1 MVKKFKRSAA
11 GIEEQLPSDLRP
23 PPVLRRTCDYLFDD
37 MIGNARSLANVHH
50 FVWDRT
56 RAIRNDLS
64 IQQVQK
70 REDLRI
76 AVECYERIARFHIM
90 SLHQLALPEKPYS
103 KYDWHQEREQLDRT
117 LLSLMQFYD
126 DSRGR
131 IEFPNEAEFRAYCVI
146 LQLQDPIPDLEDRIQ
161 CWPRHIIQ
169 DSRVLKALDLYMAA
183 CNIMDPQG
191 PLKPRTNHLIA
202 RQDWQR
208 FWTLVASKE
217 VSYLMACAAE
227 VYFNLVRRTV
237 LNALFCTSR
246 QRGDKAEKDKK
257 TTEWTIDVLCELLA
271 FDNGDDVYTYCE
283 RFGFS
288 FNEREDGQHYLDLSS
303 VGDRTLPE
311 PKAGMPKQLKS
322 NLVEGKRF
330 GRTLPAIINGM
341 TVKRAQD
348 AGMVME
354 QDEEDEIDMEDIGD
368 LESEQQGM
376 TNGIGSSDTF
386 DDGDSLFLPE
396 TRKRSMFQSQTPAS
410 LASGARETTGG
421 PSSTFSGLGTGFNLG
436 KPSPFG
442 DNTGAKSQI
451 PGSSGLKFDFLNPTE
466 GNAITGTESSSFSEM
481 SPTTTT
487 DTAADTKPAPSRLV
501 EPSGISESIFSKP
514 AALPPPT
521 TQPMFPFSEASP
533 TKSTSLDE
541 KLSPK
546 SNPSPLFI
554 APASAATNHETS
566 QSQPTNHFIF
576 DQPTGTPAALIPKQ
590 PSRSPET
597 NSSQPHF
604 TAAPSAPTSTLIP
617 HPSTPGL
624 GSGTRK
630 LSSSRDHRPEK
641 PSPLS
646 HSFTAGDDSS
656 AITDSH
662 PGESFTAKPPPQGL
676 FSIRQSQVAGI
687 GAVNPDDRSIS
698 SPDPTGND
706 FDAIV
711 ARIAEEFYTDPI
723 RGLLKLY
730 IDHNVR
736 QTIRDVQG
744 QVENE
749 RLAEVANQ
757 YNRFRL
763 HKKYGKRWRDLF
775 WQKRLAKSGR
785 ERRER
790 RQRRLL
796 QRSSQEIDGGSLFD
810 ANTSG
815 GHSQAGSVAGAENF
829 GVRQSVEI
837 DMYGRPMIGQQASQA
852 MDTFHQVHDGA
863 KRPTSSHGPEDVNQ
877 ARQHAHKRMKSTS
890 HIDERGR
897 ITKPSSTSHPS
908 SDLLKRS
915 SFLGFS
921 PPHNG
926 SNNKNTTK
934 SNYFKLKALG
944 VHRVDESIAPRGIKR
959 RLSASGQESTQTSPP
974 ALRSPSLFPSNY
986 AKPNDRTLMPPPS
999 STPARTPRINHDDE
1013 ELFARLKAAREN
1025 LMDSTTFYKS
1035 EVGKDDELRRSL
1047 NSSHSSNE
1055 FESPSMARARLEARM
1070 RASRGPSESG
1080 ASSNRR
1086 DVPAYR
1092 LRESKFVP
1100 RESYGRAVERAKKIR
1115 ESRSRETSRPESPQN
1130 HITTQREKAAATA
1143 GPTFG
1148 VQSKAPD
1155 QSSFTMA
1162 STKGPNGFSHKQ
1174 DEQTGLPTFG
1184 PTSTSTSF
1192 APQAPVSFYNHTT
1205 EMSSENP
1212 FLKAPVGNKF
1222 TGFNPE
1228 QASTFEG
1235 KQQHDSGPQDYTI
1248 RPSQINQALS
1258 NSFGSSH
1265 GYGANQLLSVPQD
1278 MNTPPQQDSYLQ
1290 SQTISLLSED
1300 EDDAPPSMQ
1309 HPQVDSIGDTE
1320 ATEELF
1326 SESSDEYESAQ
1337 TNGHSNT
1344 YALLARQEY
1353 HDEDQQSF
1361 DSKMDDED
1369 GYDEEDARPPNGYA
1383 DSEEED
1389 EEAID
1394 GDIDDDDTE
1403 DIGDEGD
1410 AYGSE
1415 YDEEDED
1422 MEHGQWRQQEYD
1434 QSWTAQ
1440 PSKSSALEGVGN
1452 TAEEAIE
1459 LSD

>member
-23 PPVLRRTCDYLFDD
+23 PPVLRRTCNYLFDD
-37 MIGNARSLANVHH
+37 MIGNATSLANVHH

-90 SLHQLALPEKPYS
+90 SLHQLALPERPYS

-131 IEFPNEAEFRAYCVI
+131 IEFSNEAEFRAYCVI

-183 CNIMDPQG
+183 CNIMDSQG
-191 PLKPRTNHLIA
+191 PLKPRTTHLIA

-288 FNEREDGQHYLDLSS
+288 FNQREDGQHYLDLSS

-322 NLVEGKRF
+322 NLVEDKRF

-348 AGMVME
+348 AGMVVE

-368 LESEQQGM
+368 LESEQQGK

-396 TRKRSMFQSQTPAS
+396 TRKPSMFQSQTSVS
-410 LASGARETTGG
+410 LANGARETNGG
-421 PSSTFSGLGTGFNLG
+421 LSSTFSGLSTGFNFG

-442 DNTGAKSQI
+442 DNTGAKSQMS
-451 PGSSGLKFDFLNPTE
+451 GSNALKFDFLNPTA
-466 GNAITGTESSSFSEM
+466 GNAITGTGSSSVSEM
-481 SPTTTT
+481 PPTTTT
-487 DTAADTKPAPSRLV
+487 DTATGTKPAPSRLFG
-501 EPSGISESIFSKP
+501 PSGTSESIFSKP

-521 TQPMFPFSEASP
+521 AQPMFSFSAAAAP
-533 TKSTSLDE
+533 PKSTSLDE
-541 KLSPK
+541 TLSPK
-546 SNPSPLFI
+546 SNPSPLFT

-566 QSQPTNHFIF
+566 QSQPMNHFTF
-576 DQPTGTPAALIPKQ
+576 DQPTGTPAAPMQRQ

-604 TAAPSAPTSTLIP
+604 TAAPSAPTSTLNA

-656 AITDSH
+656 AIAEGH
-662 PGESFTAKPPPQGL
+662 PGESFTTKPPPQGL
-676 FSIRQSQVAGI
+676 FSIRQSQVTGI
-687 GAVNPDDRSIS
+687 GPVAPENRSVPS
-698 SPDPTGND
+698 SESDGGD

-723 RGLLKLY
+723 RGILKQY

-744 QVENE
+744 QIENE
-749 RLAEVANQ
+749 RLAEVVNQ
-757 YNRFRL
+757 YNRFRI
-763 HKKYGKRWRDLF
+763 HKKFGKRWRDLF

-790 RQRRLL
+790 RQRRLQ
-796 QRSSQEIDGGSLFD
+796 QRSSREIDGGSLFN

-815 GHSQAGSVAGAENF
+815 GHSQAGSVDGAENF
-829 GVRQSVEI
+829 GVRQSVEV
-837 DMYGRPMIGQQASQA
+837 DMYGRPIIGRLASHA
-852 MDTFHQVHDGA
+852 IDTFHQVNAGA
-863 KRPTSSHGPEDVNQ
+863 KRPTSSHGPEDVSQ
-877 ARQHAHKRMKSTS
+877 ARQHSHKRMKSTS
-890 HIDERGR
+890 HVDERGR
-897 ITKPSSTSHPS
+897 IAKPSSTSHPN

-921 PPHNG
+921 PPHDG

-934 SNYFKLKALG
+934 SNYFKLKAMG
-944 VHRVDESIAPRGIKR
+944 VHRVDESIKPRGTKR
-959 RLSASGQESTQTSPP
+959 PLSALGQESTQTSPP
-974 ALRSPSLFPSNY
+974 ALRSPSLLASNF
-986 AKPNDRTLMPPPS
+986 AKPSDRTLMPPPS
-999 STPARTPRINHDDE
+999 STPARTPISNDDE
-1013 ELFARLKAAREN
+1013 DLFTRLKAAREN

-1035 EVGKDDELRRSL
+1035 EIGKDDELRRSL

-1092 LRESKFVP
+1092 LRESKFLP
-1100 RESYGRAVERAKKIR
+1100 RESYGRAIERAKEIR

-1130 HITTQREKAAATA
+1130 LVTTQHETPAATA
-1143 GPTFG
+1143 APTFG
-1148 VQSKAPD
+1148 GQNYAPD

-1162 STKGPNGFSHKQ
+1162 STKGPNGFLHKQ
-1174 DEQTGLPTFG
+1174 DDQTGLSAFG
-1184 PTSTSTSF
+1184 PTSTSFVRQLPATFS
-1192 APQAPVSFYNHTT
+1192 NHTT

-1212 FLKAPVGNKF
+1212 FLRAPVGNTF

-1228 QASTFEG
+1228 QVFALNP
-1235 KQQHDSGPQDYTI
+1235 KQQDHSGRQDYTI

-1290 SQTISLLSED
+1290 SQTISLLSDD
-1300 EDDAPPSMQ
+1300 EDDAPPSTQ
-1309 HPQVDSIGDTE
+1309 QPRADSTGDTE
-1320 ATEELF
+1320 ATQELF
-1326 SESSDEYESAQ
+1326 NESSDEYESAQ

-1353 HDEDQQSF
+1353 DDEDQQSF
-1361 DSKMDDED
+1361 DSQTDDED
-1369 GYDEEDARPPNGYA
+1369 GYDEEDARQPNGYV

-1389 EEAID
+1389 EDAID
-1394 GDIDDDDTE
+1394 GDIDDDETE
-1403 DIGDEGD
+1403 DVGDDGD
-1410 AYGSE
+1410 ASVSE

-1422 MEHGQWRQQEYD
+1422 MEHGQWRQPGEYD
-1434 QSWTAQ
+1434 QSWATQ
-1440 PSKSSALEGVGN
+1440 PPKGSALEGVGN